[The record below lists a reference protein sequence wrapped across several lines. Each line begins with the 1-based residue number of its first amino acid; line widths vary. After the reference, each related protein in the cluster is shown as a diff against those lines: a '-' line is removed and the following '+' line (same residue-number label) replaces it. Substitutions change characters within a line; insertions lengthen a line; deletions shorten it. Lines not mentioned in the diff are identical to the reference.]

1 MAESNVP
8 STEENYVKEI
18 RELRRE
24 IGDLRE
30 IIIGM
35 KNSTDNMD
43 SHIGFIMG
51 IYNRYRT
58 ALDFMSEVFI
68 TARTRLL
75 FGRAPTVPELNGA
88 IE

>member
-1 MAESNVP
+1 MAESTVP
-8 STEENYVKEI
+8 STDENYVQEI

-51 IYNRYRT
+51 IYDRYRS
-58 ALDFMSEVFI
+58 ALDFMSDIFV
-68 TARTRLL
+68 TVKTRLL
-75 FGRAPTVPELNGA
+75 LGLASTVPELDDGS
-88 IE
+88 E